1 MDSLETWIT
10 DIKYYHNVEDFNINL
25 MADEDRHVSHLFGLI
40 EPTIRDSYTGI
51 PYPCRGLFIIDP
63 DKVLSMMSLYP
74 WSVGRNISEII
85 RVVDSLQLTRL
96 YKNSVSIAFLIV
108 YTRVAP
114 ARRVLVQGV
123 GRVWYKVCKSM
134 VQGVTKSGTRCYK
147 VWYKV

>member
-1 MDSLETWIT
+1 MDSLETWIA
-10 DIKYYHNVEDFNINL
+10 DIKYYHNVEDFNVNL
-25 MADEDRHVSHLFGLI
+25 LADEDRHVSHLFGLI

-96 YKNSVSIAFLIV
+96 YKNSVSICFYNCIHVLIK
-108 YTRVAP
+108 T
-114 ARRVLVQGV
+114 G
-123 GRVWYKVCKSM
+123 
-134 VQGVTKSGTRCYK
+134 
-147 VWYKV
+147 